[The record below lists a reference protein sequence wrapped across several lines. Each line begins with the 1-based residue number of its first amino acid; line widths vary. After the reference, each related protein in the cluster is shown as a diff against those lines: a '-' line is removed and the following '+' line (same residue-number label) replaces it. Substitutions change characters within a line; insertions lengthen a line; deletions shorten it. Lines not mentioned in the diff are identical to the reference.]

1 MLLATAALLVDDIV
15 GSLFRRAAHD
25 RGNSGDGLPGWE
37 PAVSRLAL
45 IHLSE
50 HPDLRKGTH
59 VVTTLK
65 SKNKSLDRKRMKR
78 RK

>member
-37 PAVSRLAL
+37 PAGSRVGDRLPGREPAGSRSRQL
-45 IHLSE
+45 GDFRRRWE
-50 HPDLRKGTH
+50 RG
-59 VVTTLK
+59 
-65 SKNKSLDRKRMKR
+65 SLG
-78 RK
+78 